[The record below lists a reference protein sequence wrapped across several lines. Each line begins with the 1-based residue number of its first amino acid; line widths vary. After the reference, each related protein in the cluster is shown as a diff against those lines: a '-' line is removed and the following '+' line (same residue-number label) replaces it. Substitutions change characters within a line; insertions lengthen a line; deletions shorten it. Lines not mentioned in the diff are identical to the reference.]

1 MDMTKANYLWGH
13 DGRYNDFPS
22 YFRNKFTERV
32 QKISVDAG
40 FTCPNRDGSKGV
52 GGCTY
57 CNNNS
62 FNPPYCSP
70 KKSVSQQ
77 IDEGIAFFKK
87 YKTQQYLVY
96 FQAYSNTY
104 ASLEKIKELYQEA
117 LDHEKV
123 IGLVIGTRPDCISD
137 DVINYLESL
146 AEEYYISVEYG
157 VESANDEALRFI
169 NRCHDYQEAVQ
180 TIQRTAH
187 RGIHIGVHLVNGLP
201 FDSKA
206 SMLEHAVALSR
217 LPIDTLK
224 MHQLQIL
231 NNTLMAKQF
240 EQEPE
245 LFYLFEM
252 EEYLDFIIDVIERIN
267 PRIMLERFIN
277 QVPAGWLI
285 APKWGIK
292 NYEFVNKLNNQ
303 LKVRDTWQGRL
314 HID

>member
-1 MDMTKANYLWGH
+1 MTETKYAWGH
-13 DGRYNDFPS
+13 AGRYNDFPS
-22 YFRNKFTERV
+22 YFRRKFTERV

-70 KKSVSQQ
+70 KKSITQQ
-77 IDEGIAFFKK
+77 INEGIEFFKK

-104 ASLEKIKELYQEA
+104 ASLEKIKQLYQEA
-117 LDHEKV
+117 LNHERV

-137 DVINYLESL
+137 AVLDYLEDL
-146 AEEYYISVEYG
+146 ATNYYISVEYG

-169 NRCHDYQEAVQ
+169 NRGHGYKEAEQ
-180 TIQRTAH
+180 TIGNTAN

-201 FDSKA
+201 FDDKE
-206 SMLEHAVALSR
+206 SMINNAVMLSR
-217 LPIDTLK
+217 LPIETLK

-252 EEYLDFIIDVIERIN
+252 EEYLDFIVDIIERIN
-267 PRIMLERFIN
+267 PQVMLERFIN
-277 QVPAGWLI
+277 QVPEGWLI

-292 NYEFVNKLNNQ
+292 NYQFVNKLNNH
-303 LKVRDTWQGRL
+303 LKARDTWQGRL
-314 HID
+314 FVD